1 MTIFIG
7 SDRIGYRLKRE
18 LVCALAEAGHEVADA
33 GPFEERS
40 VDYPE
45 VALDVCRSVVTH
57 GGSIGVLICSTG
69 IGMAI
74 AANKVSG
81 VRAANCTS
89 AALAE
94 LARLHNDANV
104 LCLGSGVVESQEA
117 LAITEKFAST
127 PFEGGKHARRVEM
140 INQMLE

>member
-1 MTIFIG
+1 MKIFIG
-7 SDRIGYRLKRE
+7 SDRLGYQLKRE

-40 VDYPE
+40 VEYPE
-45 VALDVCRSVVTH
+45 VALNVCKSVVTH
-57 GGSIGVLICSTG
+57 AGSIGLLICSTG

-89 AALAE
+89 VALAE

-104 LCLGSGVVESQEA
+104 LCLGSSVVESPA
-117 LAITEKFAST
+117 AFAITEKFAST
-127 PFEGGKHARRVEM
+127 PFEGGKHARRVQMIDEM
-140 INQMLE
+140 RE